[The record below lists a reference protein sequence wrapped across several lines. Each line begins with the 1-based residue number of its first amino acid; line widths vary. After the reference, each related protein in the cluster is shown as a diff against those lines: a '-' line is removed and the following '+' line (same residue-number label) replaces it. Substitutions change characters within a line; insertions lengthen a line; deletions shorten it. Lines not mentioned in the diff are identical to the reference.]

1 MKTND
6 QTDKEPDTT
15 SAKTKAAKR
24 WTKTKVENLVRHQSG
39 VYYARLAIGGKETWR
54 SLKTPLLE
62 VAKAK
67 LMTLKKEVAES
78 APAKAKKGERMTMGQ
93 AMQVRLAQIDSDSE
107 LKPGSKSHYRQCMA
121 MLRKSWPDLDS
132 MLAVKLTEAHCQ
144 EWRSKLQGTVSA
156 QRLNH
161 VIAMLE
167 QSVDIAIKDGQRYGN
182 PARAL
187 DRASIPKKNITL
199 PSKAQ
204 FEEWIQAMR
213 QRRGRFSRHSADFVE
228 LLAYSGMRLTEA
240 KNLRWR
246 DVDFERGVIRIHG
259 DPITGTKSGES
270 RTVPMNP
277 ALRDLLQRLHT
288 KSAHLD
294 DTVSTV
300 GEAQKC
306 MELAAEGIGMVR
318 ITHHDLRHYYAT
330 ICIEAGVDIPTVSRW
345 LGHSDGG
352 VLAMKTYGHLRDEH
366 SKAAA
371 LTVSFSSAPA
381 AENVLPFVH
390 PAQATA

>member
-1 MKTND
+1 
-6 QTDKEPDTT
+6 
-15 SAKTKAAKR
+15 
-24 WTKTKVENLVRHQSG
+24 
-39 VYYARLAIGGKETWR
+39 
-54 SLKTPLLE
+54 
-62 VAKAK
+62 
-67 LMTLKKEVAES
+67 
-78 APAKAKKGERMTMGQ
+78 
-93 AMQVRLAQIDSDSE
+93 
-107 LKPGSKSHYRQCMA
+107 
-121 MLRKSWPDLDS
+121 
-132 MLAVKLTEAHCQ
+132 
-144 EWRSKLQGTVSA
+144 
-156 QRLNH
+156 
-161 VIAMLE
+161 MLE

-246 DVDFERGVIRIHG
+246 DVDFERGVIRVHG

-288 KSAHLD
+288 ESAHLD
-294 DTVSTV
+294 DTVSAV

-306 MELAAEGIGMVR
+306 MELAAKGIGMVR